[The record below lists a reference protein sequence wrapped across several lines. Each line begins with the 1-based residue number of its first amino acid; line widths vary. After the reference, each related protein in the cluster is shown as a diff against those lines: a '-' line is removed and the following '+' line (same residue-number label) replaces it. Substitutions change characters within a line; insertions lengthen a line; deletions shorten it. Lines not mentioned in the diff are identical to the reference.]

1 MNYSIGDFSAITGIS
16 IYTLRYYEKE
26 SLIVPARKENGRR
39 SYAESDIA
47 WIQFIKRLKDTGM
60 PIREIQKY
68 AKLRSQGVTTMADR
82 MEILASHRA
91 VLKEEIEKLEE
102 HLSNLD
108 DKIIYYRTEIRKQ
121 NITYDTLKKYR
132 V

>member
-1 MNYSIGDFSAITGIS
+1 MYSIGAFSVTTGIS
-16 IYTLRYYEKE
+16 IHTLRYYEKE
-26 SLIVPARKENGRR
+26 SLIIPARQENGRR

-68 AKLRSQGVTTMADR
+68 ARLRAQGDTTMADR
-82 MEILASHRA
+82 MAMLARHRA
-91 VLKEEIEKLEE
+91 ALKEEIGKLEE

-108 DKIIYYRTEIRKQ
+108 DKIGYYQAEI
-121 NITYDTLKKYR
+121 KKR
-132 V
+132 QQVG